1 MWPGKLQYH
10 NPLITIFGLVLSK
23 EHQVCIVASRIQ
35 LCWYVDQ
42 SLCILQRAQLCCAF
56 IVDITEVSDIELWLG
71 KHTNT
76 FLATEQFHEERKN
89 TAAFY
94 WPAGNICP
102 D

>member
-1 MWPGKLQYH
+1 
-10 NPLITIFGLVLSK
+10 
-23 EHQVCIVASRIQ
+23 
-35 LCWYVDQ
+35 
-42 SLCILQRAQLCCAF
+42 
-56 IVDITEVSDIELWLG
+56 VDITHVSDIELWLG

-76 FLATEQFHEERKN
+76 FLATEQFHGEREKN